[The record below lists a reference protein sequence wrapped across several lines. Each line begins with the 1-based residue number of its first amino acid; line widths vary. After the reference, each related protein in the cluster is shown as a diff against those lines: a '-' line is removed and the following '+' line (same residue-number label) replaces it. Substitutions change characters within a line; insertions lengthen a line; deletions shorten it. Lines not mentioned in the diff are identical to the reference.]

1 MKEGWF
7 SENVIIR
14 ENGELHMK
22 LASFEVNGKTSFGVV
37 DGEQVFDL
45 APRLTNASSL
55 MDLLTPDMQKQATTA
70 TVGAD
75 SDYSLSDISFRRP
88 IEVPGKIV
96 CIGIN
101 YGNRDAEY
109 ETSIKGDYPNV
120 FLRTPETLAAHGQSM
135 LVPPES
141 EQLDYEGEIAL
152 IIGEGGRRIPRAAAL
167 KHIGAVTCLNE
178 GCIRDWMRHGKANIT
193 QGKNFYRC
201 GAVGPWMVTAD
212 EFSNGYDNLRVT
224 TRVNGEIR
232 QDDTTANILYD
243 FSYLIAYASTW
254 NALEPGDIIST
265 GTPTGSGARMTPP
278 TWLRDGDTVEIEV
291 SGVGILSN
299 PIKNET

>member
-1 MKEGWF
+1 
-7 SENVIIR
+7 
-14 ENGELHMK
+14 MK
-22 LASFEVNGKTSFGVV
+22 LMTFEINGNSTFGMIDGDKIFDIPKRLPDATGLISLLDLQTQKLFLSSIKASDADYN
-37 DGEQVFDL
+37 L
-45 APRLTNASSL
+45 ADVT
-55 MDLLTPDMQKQATTA
+55 
-70 TVGAD
+70 
-75 SDYSLSDISFRRP
+75 FRRP
-88 IEVPGKIV
+88 IEFPGQIV

-101 YGNRDAEY
+101 YGNRDEEY
-109 ETSIKGDYPNV
+109 ETSIKGNYPNV
-120 FLRTPETLAAHGQSM
+120 FLRTPETLAAHDQAM

-152 IIGEGGRRIPRAAAL
+152 VIGKSGRRIPRENAL
-167 KHIGAVTCLNE
+167 EHIGAITCLNE

-201 GAVGPWMVTAD
+201 GAVGPWLVTAE
-212 EFSNGYDNLRVT
+212 EFSEGYSNLRVT

-243 FSYLIAYASTW
+243 FSYLISYASTW
-254 NALEPGDIIST
+254 NALEVGDIIST

-278 TWLRDGDTVEIEV
+278 VWLRSGDNVEVEV
-291 SGVGILSN
+291 SGVGVLRN

>member
-1 MKEGWF
+1 
-7 SENVIIR
+7 
-14 ENGELHMK
+14 MK
-22 LASFEVNGKTSFGVV
+22 LMTFEINGNSTFGMIDGDKIFDIPKRLPDATGLISLLDLQTQKLFLSSIKASDADYN
-37 DGEQVFDL
+37 L
-45 APRLTNASSL
+45 ADVT
-55 MDLLTPDMQKQATTA
+55 
-70 TVGAD
+70 
-75 SDYSLSDISFRRP
+75 FRRP
-88 IEVPGKIV
+88 IEFPGQVV

-101 YGNRDAEY
+101 YGNRDEEY
-109 ETSIKGDYPNV
+109 ETSIKGNYPNV
-120 FLRTPETLAAHGQSM
+120 FLRTPETLAAHDQAM

-152 IIGEGGRRIPRAAAL
+152 VIGKSGRRIPRENAL
-167 KHIGAVTCLNE
+167 EHIGAITCLNE

-201 GAVGPWMVTAD
+201 GAVGPWLVTAE
-212 EFSNGYDNLRVT
+212 EFSEGYSNLRVT

-243 FSYLIAYASTW
+243 FSYLISYASTW
-254 NALEPGDIIST
+254 NALEVGDIIST

-278 TWLRDGDTVEIEV
+278 VWLRSGDTVEVEV
-291 SGVGILSN
+291 SGVGVLRN

>member
-1 MKEGWF
+1 
-7 SENVIIR
+7 
-14 ENGELHMK
+14 MK
-22 LASFEVNGKTSFGVV
+22 LMTFEINGNSTFGMIDGDKIFDIPKRLPDATGLISLLDLQTQKLFLSSIKASDADYN
-37 DGEQVFDL
+37 L
-45 APRLTNASSL
+45 ADVT
-55 MDLLTPDMQKQATTA
+55 
-70 TVGAD
+70 
-75 SDYSLSDISFRRP
+75 FRRP
-88 IEVPGKIV
+88 IEFPGQVV

-101 YGNRDAEY
+101 YGNRDEGY
-109 ETSIKGDYPNV
+109 ETSIKGNYPNV
-120 FLRTPETLAAHGQSM
+120 FLRTPETLAAHDQAM

-152 IIGEGGRRIPRAAAL
+152 VIGKSGRRIPRENAL
-167 KHIGAVTCLNE
+167 EHIGAITCLNE

-201 GAVGPWMVTAD
+201 GAVGPWLVTAE
-212 EFSNGYDNLRVT
+212 EFSEGYSNLRVT

-243 FSYLIAYASTW
+243 FSYLISYASTW
-254 NALEPGDIIST
+254 NALEVGDIIST

-278 TWLRDGDTVEIEV
+278 VWLRSGDTVEVEV
-291 SGVGILSN
+291 SGVGVLRN

>member
-1 MKEGWF
+1 
-7 SENVIIR
+7 
-14 ENGELHMK
+14 MK
-22 LASFEVNGKTSFGVV
+22 LMTFEINGKSTFGMI
-37 DGEQVFDL
+37 DGDKIFDIPKRLPAATGLISLLDLQTQKLFLSSIKASDADYNL
-45 APRLTNASSL
+45 A
-55 MDLLTPDMQKQATTA
+55 D
-70 TVGAD
+70 V
-75 SDYSLSDISFRRP
+75 SFRRP
-88 IEVPGKIV
+88 IEFPGQVV

-101 YGNRDAEY
+101 YGNRDEEY
-109 ETSIKGDYPNV
+109 ETSIKGNYPNV
-120 FLRTPETLAAHGQSM
+120 FLRTPETLAAHDQAM

-152 IIGEGGRRIPRAAAL
+152 VIGKSGRRIPRENAL
-167 KHIGAVTCLNE
+167 EHIGAITCLNE

-201 GAVGPWMVTAD
+201 GAVGPWLVTAE
-212 EFSNGYDNLRVT
+212 EFSEGYSNLRVT

-243 FSYLIAYASTW
+243 FSYLISYASTW
-254 NALEPGDIIST
+254 NALEVGDIIST

-278 TWLRDGDTVEIEV
+278 VWLRSGDNVEVEV
-291 SGVGILSN
+291 SGVGVLRN

>member
-1 MKEGWF
+1 
-7 SENVIIR
+7 
-14 ENGELHMK
+14 MK
-22 LASFEVNGKTSFGVV
+22 LMTFEINGKSTFGMI
-37 DGEQVFDL
+37 DGDKIFDIPKRLPDATGLISLLDLQTQKLFLGSIKASDADYNL
-45 APRLTNASSL
+45 A
-55 MDLLTPDMQKQATTA
+55 D
-70 TVGAD
+70 V
-75 SDYSLSDISFRRP
+75 SFRRP
-88 IEVPGKIV
+88 IEFPGQVV

-101 YGNRDAEY
+101 YGNRDEEY
-109 ETSIKGDYPNV
+109 ETSIKGNYPNV
-120 FLRTPETLAAHGQSM
+120 FLRTPETLAAHDQAM

-152 IIGEGGRRIPRAAAL
+152 VIGKSGRRIPRDNAL
-167 KHIGAVTCLNE
+167 EHIGAITCLNE

-201 GAVGPWMVTAD
+201 GAVGPWLVTAE
-212 EFSNGYDNLRVT
+212 EFSEGYSNLRVT

-243 FSYLIAYASTW
+243 FSYLISYASTW
-254 NALEPGDIIST
+254 NALEVGDIIST

-278 TWLRDGDTVEIEV
+278 VWLRSGDSVEVEV
-291 SGVGILSN
+291 SGVGVLRN

>member
-1 MKEGWF
+1 
-7 SENVIIR
+7 
-14 ENGELHMK
+14 MK
-22 LASFEVNGKTSFGVV
+22 LMTFEINGNSTFGMIDGDKIFDIPKRLPDATGLISLLDLQTQKLFLSSIKASDADYN
-37 DGEQVFDL
+37 L
-45 APRLTNASSL
+45 ADVT
-55 MDLLTPDMQKQATTA
+55 
-70 TVGAD
+70 
-75 SDYSLSDISFRRP
+75 FRRP
-88 IEVPGKIV
+88 IEFPGQVV

-101 YGNRDAEY
+101 YGNRDEEY
-109 ETSIKGDYPNV
+109 ETSIKGNYPNV
-120 FLRTPETLAAHGQSM
+120 FLRTPETLAAHDQAM

-152 IIGEGGRRIPRAAAL
+152 VIGKSGRRIPRENAL
-167 KHIGAVTCLNE
+167 EHIGAITCLNE

-201 GAVGPWMVTAD
+201 GAVGPWLVTAE
-212 EFSNGYDNLRVT
+212 EFSEGYSNLRVT

-243 FSYLIAYASTW
+243 FSYLISYASTW
-254 NALEPGDIIST
+254 NALEVGDIIST

-278 TWLRDGDTVEIEV
+278 IWLRSGDNVEVEV
-291 SGVGILSN
+291 SGVGVLRN